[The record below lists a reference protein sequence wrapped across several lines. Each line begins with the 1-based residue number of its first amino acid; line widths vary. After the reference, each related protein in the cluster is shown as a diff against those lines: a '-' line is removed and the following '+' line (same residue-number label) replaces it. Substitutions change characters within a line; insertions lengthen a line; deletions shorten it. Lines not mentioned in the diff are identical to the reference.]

1 MGRKSLKDIRQKEIV
16 EAFYQVARRDG
27 LEHASL
33 SKVAVQM
40 GINPSLVSYYFG
52 SKNALIFG
60 LIKFILES
68 YKNFYTS
75 DYNKVEYGCRLR
87 NIIDNLFS
95 REWHK
100 LIDDEVFY
108 DCFTLVFRNAH
119 IKAAYKEL
127 HEHLRMW
134 LTEAIEEAK
143 RNGDV
148 QVDNPE
154 RAADLIFILVE
165 GSYYY
170 LSMYDMGEEYY
181 EKQER
186 YKHAALDILEFQ
198 DFEKTAPLWEQNI

>member
-1 MGRKSLKDIRQKEIV
+1 MGRKSLKDVRQKEIV
-16 EAFYQVARRDG
+16 EAFYKVARREG
-27 LEHASL
+27 LIHASMA
-33 SKVAVQM
+33 KVAREM
-40 GINPSLVSYYFG
+40 GINSSLVSHYFG

-68 YKNFYTS
+68 YKNFYTLE
-75 DYNKVEYGCRLR
+75 YVEAEYGSRLK

-95 REWHK
+95 REWNN

-108 DCFTLVFRNAH
+108 DCFTLVFRDKN

-127 HEHLRMW
+127 HEHLRAW

-143 RNGDV
+143 QNGEV

-154 RAADLIFILVE
+154 SAADLIFILVE

-170 LSMYDMGEEYY
+170 LSMYDKGEEYCK
-181 EKQER
+181 KQNR
-186 YKHAALDILEFQ
+186 YKHAAMDILK
-198 DFEKTAPLWEQNI
+198 FEDLDSVAPQIE